1 MDPAQKRGYRTAQ
14 RAGGIGT
21 EGAPLW
27 VRRGPTGQ
35 GQTYRKPPQ
44 KVPYVPKAVEVLSR
58 GRTDP
63 NPPKG
68 YSNGNVDLSGIIR
81 CGWPTTRDFQ
91 MGGLYPPP
99 NPPHPPPDYTV
110 RVVWDP
116 RPARFPTGT
125 TLLDRRS
132 QTRVG
137 EVSAGAG
144 WGTRQ
149 RKHEMELVSGSVVGA
164 AVG

>member
-1 MDPAQKRGYRTAQ
+1 MWLANHEGFSDG
-14 RAGGIGT
+14 RAI
-21 EGAPLW
+21 
-27 VRRGPTGQ
+27 
-35 GQTYRKPPQ
+35 
-44 KVPYVPKAVEVLSR
+44 
-58 GRTDP
+58 
-63 NPPKG
+63 
-68 YSNGNVDLSGIIR
+68 
-81 CGWPTTRDFQ
+81 PTTQ
-91 MGGLYPPP
+91 PTA
-99 NPPHPPPDYTV
+99 PPPDYTV